1 MEYTK
6 DYLLNQIGD
15 LNDKLKRIE
24 HIAFLTDIN
33 NDLKISMIRGVIKP
47 Q

>member
-1 MEYTK
+1 MEYTQ
-6 DYLLNQIGD
+6 DYLLNQIGN
-15 LNDKLKRIE
+15 LNYKLNRIE

>member
-1 MEYTK
+1 MEYTQN
-6 DYLLNQIGD
+6 YLLNQIGN
-15 LNDKLKRIE
+15 LNDKLNRIE